1 MTSDAFTEMQ
11 QDLDAETVASI
22 FPPLYADIVSY
33 VEQGWTLE
41 RIEAKI
47 KPYFALWQHRD
58 HYVGMCLRA
67 ARSISRKHPASLSA
81 RLPPTCV
88 LVGRRD
94 RRGQVARS
102 QAELAR
108 EALANV
114 CTCLD
119 PIRPGPDDDPNC
131 PVHGLSAGGVK

>member
-47 KPYFALWQHRD
+47 APYFALWQHRD

-67 ARSISRKHPASLSA
+67 ARSISRRPME
-81 RLPPTCV
+81 T
-88 LVGRRD
+88 
-94 RRGQVARS
+94 
-102 QAELAR
+102 QAAR

-119 PIRPGPDDDPNC
+119 PIRPGDDPNC
-131 PVHGLSAGGVK
+131 PKHGLPGRAGGQVETRTNLGL